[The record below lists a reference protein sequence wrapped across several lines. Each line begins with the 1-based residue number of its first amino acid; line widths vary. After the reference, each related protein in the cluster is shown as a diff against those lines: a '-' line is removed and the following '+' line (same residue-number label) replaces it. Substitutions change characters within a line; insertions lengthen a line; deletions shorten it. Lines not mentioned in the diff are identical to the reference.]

1 MMQVLQEEEEAEI
14 IAQHGVELFLVTLTK
29 LFGSLQEAYKGQF
42 LLGLLAVLNSSITR
56 LEVICFSIKFLV
68 K

>member
-1 MMQVLQEEEEAEI
+1 MMQVLQEGEEAEI

-42 LLGLLAVLNSSITR
+42 LLGLFAVLN
-56 LEVICFSIKFLV
+56 
-68 K
+68 